1 MGIENEELD
10 FDNLTP
16 EQEAELRGEE
26 FIPSDKEPPK
36 EEDKLKEDDISLEEL
51 EEIAGEEKSKTV
63 PHSRF
68 NEVNEE
74 NKILKQQL
82 ADAQAS
88 RTQEPQKEV
97 IPPKEETPPV
107 SVKDLEKA
115 CYQAMLD
122 GEEDKAVEIR
132 MEINSIIQANAEQS
146 VRNSIKQ
153 EESVKSAQQQQKE
166 FQATVNEIQ
175 AAYPMLDINSEEANE
190 DAIDVV
196 VALRDKY
203 VAQGKS
209 PAEALR
215 TASEKAVVMFGGEL
229 ADKGDVIKAPP
240 VKAKF
245 SAQEAK
251 LTNANAAERIPPKLK
266 GGMGDRAT
274 NLQSSDIHKMTDAQF
289 NNMDPL
295 QEKRLRGEID

>member
-26 FIPSDKEPPK
+26 FIPAEEELQK
-36 EEDKLKEDDISLEEL
+36 EEDNPKEDDISLEEL
-51 EEIAGEEKSKTV
+51 EEIAGEPKSRMV

-68 NEVNEE
+68 NEVNEKLRLLE
-74 NKILKQQL
+74 AEL
-82 ADAQAS
+82 AEERAS
-88 RTQEPQKEV
+88 KTKEPTQKEV
-97 IPPKEETPPV
+97 IPPEEEKPV
-107 SVKDLEKA
+107 VTVKDLEKA

-132 MEINSIIQANAEQS
+132 MEINAIIQANAEQS

-166 FQATVNEIQ
+166 FQAAVNEIQ

-215 TASEKAVVMFGGEL
+215 TASEKAVQMFGGEVVE
-229 ADKGDVIKAPP
+229 KPP

-251 LTNANAAERIPPKLK
+251 LTNANAAERIPPKMK

-295 QEKRLRGEID
+295 QEKRLRGEIG